1 VDDVDPLCRCGHLRD
16 VHQHHSEWRTNC
28 GICGPVLCPAY
39 RRPPSHLS
47 LAAAM
52 RINRLLAILRSRR

>member
-1 VDDVDPLCRCGHLRD
+1 MCGR
-16 VHQHHSEWRTNC
+16 S
-28 GICGPVLCPAY
+28 LCPAY